1 MKKLI
6 LLLLTINV
14 FTVGHTQIIRGV
26 VIDESNR
33 AKINFATIYIN
44 GTSIGTYSDK
54 NGYFD
59 LDITKHNSLPLTISA
74 LGYYSATLTDFI
86 SDKIIE
92 VRLSPKTYELKE
104 VIVTDKSHRKERI
117 ANLKLFKSQFLGSS
131 ANGRKCVILNEE
143 DIKFVDSGSSLKA
156 FAVKPIEIVNNG
168 LGYKIT
174 YYLDLF
180 DYNRETGF
188 FSYKGNAL
196 FNEDMS
202 VGMTKNSIFEKRRN
216 KAYIGSIF
224 HFFRSLWRNS
234 LESNG
239 FNVRNCEDKVVKY
252 EDIVAIGSDF
262 KKYLSC
268 KGNLYIY
275 YLSKPPDSYIE
286 LVKDRV
292 YFDSVGYFDGSGV
305 KIIGQMATQRIGD
318 LLPYDFE
325 LK

>member
-1 MKKLI
+1 VKKLI
-6 LLLLTINV
+6 LLLLAINV

-26 VIDESNR
+26 VIDKSNR
-33 AKINFATIYIN
+33 VKINFATIYIN

-54 NGYFD
+54 NGYFE
-59 LDITKHNSLPLTISA
+59 LDITKRNSLPLTVSA
-74 LGYYSATLTDFI
+74 LGYYSTTLTDFV

-92 VRLSPKTYELKE
+92 VWLTPKIYELKE
-104 VIVTDKSHRKERI
+104 VVVTAKSHRRERI
-117 ANLKLFKSQFLGSS
+117 ANLKLFKAQFLGPS
-131 ANGRKCVILNEE
+131 ANGRKCVILNEDE
-143 DIKFVDSGSSLKA
+143 IKFVDSGSSLIA
-156 FAVKPIEIVNNG
+156 FAIKPIEIVNNG

-174 YYLDLF
+174 YYLDKF
-180 DYNRETGF
+180 EYNRESGF

-202 VGMTKNSIFEKRRN
+202 VGMTQKNIFEKRRR
-216 KAYIGSIF
+216 KAYFGSIF

-239 FNVRNCEDKVVKY
+239 FSVRNAEDKVIKY
-252 EDIVAIGSDF
+252 EDIVTIGSDF
-262 KKYLSC
+262 KKYLSY
-268 KGNLYIY
+268 KGNLYLY

-318 LLPYDFE
+318 LLPYEFE

>member
-6 LLLLTINV
+6 LIILAINV
-14 FTVGHTQIIRGV
+14 FNVSNAQIIKGV
-26 VIDESNR
+26 VIDESNSAR
-33 AKINFATIYIN
+33 INFATIYIN

-54 NGYFD
+54 NGYFE
-59 LDITKHNSLPLTISA
+59 LVITKHNSLPLTISA
-74 LGYYSATLTDFI
+74 LGYYSVTLTDFI
-86 SDKIIE
+86 SDKITE
-92 VRLSPKTYELKE
+92 VRLKPKIYELKE
-104 VIVTDKSHRKERI
+104 VIVTDKSHRNERI
-117 ANLKLFKSQFLGSS
+117 ANLKLFKAQFLGSS

-143 DIKFVDSGSSLKA
+143 DIKFIDSGSSLKA
-156 FAVKPIEIVNNG
+156 FAIKPIEIVNNG
-168 LGYKIT
+168 LGYKIK

-180 DYNRETGF
+180 EYNRGSGF

-202 VGMTKNSIFEKRRN
+202 VGMTQNNIFEKRRK

-239 FNVRNCEDKVVKY
+239 FIIRNSEGESLNFNDLVITGA
-252 EDIVAIGSDF
+252 DS
-262 KKYLSC
+262 KKYLC
-268 KGNLYIY
+268 YLGNLYLY
-275 YLSKPPDSYIE
+275 YMSKPPDSYIE
-286 LVKDRV
+286 IVKNKV

-305 KIIGQMATQRIGD
+305 KIMGQMAIQRIGD
-318 LLPYDFE
+318 LLPYDYE

>member
-1 MKKLI
+1 MKKLV
-6 LLLLTINV
+6 LLLLAIHV
-14 FTVGHTQIIRGV
+14 VIVGHAQTVQGIV
-26 VIDESNR
+26 FDKSNN
-33 AKINFATIYIN
+33 AKISFASVYIN

-54 NGYFD
+54 DGYFE
-59 LDITKHNSLPLTISA
+59 LDITKHNSMPLTISA
-74 LGYYSATLTDFI
+74 LGYYSTTLTNFV
-86 SDKIIE
+86 SNKILE
-92 VRLSPKTYELKE
+92 VCLTPKTFELKE
-104 VIVTDKSHRKERI
+104 VIVAAKSHKKERS
-117 ANLKLFKSQFLGSS
+117 ANLKLFKTQFLGQS
-131 ANGRKCVILNEE
+131 ANGRKCVIQNED

-180 DYNRETGF
+180 EYNMESGF

-196 FNEDMS
+196 FKEDMS
-202 VGMTKNSIFEKRRN
+202 VGMTKNSIFEKRRK

-239 FNVRNCEDKVVKY
+239 FNVRNGEDKVVNY
-252 EDIVAIGSDF
+252 EDIVTIGSDF
-262 KKYLSC
+262 KKYLSY

-292 YFDSVGYFDGSGV
+292 YFDNVGYFDGSGV

-318 LLPYDFE
+318 LLPYEFE
-325 LK
+325 TK